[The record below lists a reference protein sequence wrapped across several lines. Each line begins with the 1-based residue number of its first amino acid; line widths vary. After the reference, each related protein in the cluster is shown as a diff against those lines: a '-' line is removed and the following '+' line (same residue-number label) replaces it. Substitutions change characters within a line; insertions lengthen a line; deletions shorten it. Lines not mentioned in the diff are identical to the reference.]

1 MRGLADALRRYSP
14 DKQLF
19 KVNYYL
25 RGFWSCLR
33 ASRSGAAL
41 AARALARY
49 SSAPEEEKADIRDR
63 VDYYNRIETPFSAA
77 AARCTAAS
85 YARGKSWAYHLDF
98 KPLIACFPQEC
109 RFEYLFGDSTQ
120 VPEMPTFIK
129 SRPVRSDRGNRN
141 AVLLKLNQV
150 RHYYLI
156 ADRLRHE
163 QKKPMAV
170 WRGGAYREKRR
181 LFLERCYG
189 KPLCDVGDVSRK
201 SLGTPWHRPHM
212 SIREQL
218 EYRFVISVE
227 GNDVATNVKWIM
239 ASNSLCLMTRP
250 EYETWFME
258 GRLVPGH
265 HYVQLRDD
273 YADIEEK
280 IAYYTEH
287 PDEAESIIRNAKA
300 YVRQFMDRE
309 REFLISLL
317 VMDKYFRMSG
327 QPSLSAAERP

>member
-1 MRGLADALRRYSP
+1 
-14 DKQLF
+14 
-19 KVNYYL
+19 
-25 RGFWSCLR
+25 
-33 ASRSGAAL
+33 
-41 AARALARY
+41 
-49 SSAPEEEKADIRDR
+49 
-63 VDYYNRIETPFSAA
+63 
-77 AARCTAAS
+77 
-85 YARGKSWAYHLDF
+85 
-98 KPLIACFPQEC
+98 
-109 RFEYLFGDSTQ
+109 
-120 VPEMPTFIK
+120 
-129 SRPVRSDRGNRN
+129 
-141 AVLLKLNQV
+141 
-150 RHYYLI
+150 
-156 ADRLRHE
+156 
-163 QKKPMAV
+163 
-170 WRGGAYREKRR
+170 
-181 LFLERCYG
+181 
-189 KPLCDVGDVSRK
+189 
-201 SLGTPWHRPHM
+201 M